1 MTASPPPFPAS
12 ANLFSLFSS
21 LLRSCRTK
29 ITSRTPISI

>member
-1 MTASPPPFPAS
+1 
-12 ANLFSLFSS
+12 LFSLFSS